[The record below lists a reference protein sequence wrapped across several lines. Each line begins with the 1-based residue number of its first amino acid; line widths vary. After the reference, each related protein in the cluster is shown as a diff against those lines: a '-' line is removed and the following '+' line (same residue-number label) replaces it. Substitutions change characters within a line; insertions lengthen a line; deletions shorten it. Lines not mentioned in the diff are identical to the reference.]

1 MQNCMA
7 CDKTA
12 AFQKAA
18 KSATN
23 LAEDLEFQARHNAC
37 FGRNAVPAEYCSKDL
52 AFFSEI

>member
-1 MQNCMA
+1 MQNCIA

-12 AFQKAA
+12 DFQKAA
-18 KSATN
+18 KRAKN